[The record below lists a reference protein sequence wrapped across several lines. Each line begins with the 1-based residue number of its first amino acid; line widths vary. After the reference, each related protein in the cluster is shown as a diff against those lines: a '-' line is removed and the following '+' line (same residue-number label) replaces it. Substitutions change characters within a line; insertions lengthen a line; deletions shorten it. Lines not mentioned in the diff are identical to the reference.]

1 MLRRGVLVMLLAAGP
16 ALVWVA
22 PAQATV
28 PGSTLTGSTATV
40 TTGNGINSLTISK
53 TGGNL
58 ALNGEDDWDPAPGSQ
73 TLADAAGS
81 TVIIN
86 GGTDIDIVSIGF
98 AGDTFASSFEIN
110 GMGGTDFLTVYPGG
124 TGADSVT
131 ITGNSLTGTNLAH
144 LSWDQQLDQVNIRT
158 GGGND
163 AVNVAA
169 TPSSPQ
175 VLVYAEGG
183 DDTLTLA
190 NGTGLG
196 TPGGTFRG
204 GPGTDTVDYSG
215 WTTPVT
221 ADLGKTAE
229 FQADLSGADAVP
241 PSANAATAFAV
252 VEITD
257 LATSHFNYEFDVQ
270 GLSAVDIITAH
281 IHSGAAGS
289 NGATLLTV
297 GPGVDWTDPDLP
309 AGTEPE
315 TRILNVTDGDITEPA
330 LRAGNTYADL
340 HSLAGDLRGQLT
352 LDPND
357 GYGGSS
363 TGLTR
368 VFTVENLV
376 GGSSNDTFAGSVP
389 ANAFTCGGGQDS
401 VTTGPGDTTDGC
413 ETVNG
418 VTAPPPTAPVGSV
431 SALKPKAKAKGKK
444 VTIDT
449 RATAVCPAGATAACT
464 AAASATAKVGKKT
477 LKLGK
482 ANVTIAAGQSSKIT
496 IKVSKR
502 AAKKWRKAGKV
513 KVTLTLT
520 LTVPGGATV
529 TETKTVKLKAPKPK
543 KKK

>member
-1 MLRRGVLVMLLAAGP
+1 VLVLVLAAGP
-16 ALVWVA
+16 ALVWST
-22 PAQATV
+22 PAQAAQV
-28 PGSTLTGSTATV
+28 SKVLVGSTATV
-40 TTGNGINSLTISK
+40 TYDGAIDAINIS
-53 TGGNL
+53 TSGGNL
-58 ALNGEDDWDPAPGSQ
+58 TIDGSDDWDSAVGGVQQLADNAASTVVVNAGAGIDIISIGSPGS
-73 TLADAAGS
+73 
-81 TVIIN
+81 
-86 GGTDIDIVSIGF
+86 
-98 AGDTFASSFEIN
+98 TFAASFEIN
-110 GMGGTDFLTVYPGG
+110 GQTDTDFLFLYPGG
-124 TGADSVT
+124 AGADTVA
-131 ITGNSLTGTNLAH
+131 ITGNSLTGTNLGH
-144 LSWDQQLDQVNIRT
+144 VSWDQQLDQVNIRT

-163 AVNVAA
+163 AVNVA
-169 TPSSPQ
+169 TSPSSPQ
-175 VLVYAEGG
+175 VLVYAEEG

-190 NGTGLG
+190 DGAGLG

-204 GPGTDTVDYSG
+204 GPGTDTVDYSA

-229 FQADLSGADAVP
+229 FHADLAGANAVP
-241 PSANAATAFAV
+241 PSADLAAADAV
-252 VEITD
+252 IELTD
-257 LATSHFNYEFDVQ
+257 LATNHFNYEFDVQ
-270 GLSAVDIITAH
+270 GLTAAQITNAH
-281 IHSGAAGS
+281 IHAGAPGV
-289 NGATLLTV
+289 NGDTLLTV

-309 AGTEPE
+309 VGTGPS
-315 TRILNVTDGDITEPA
+315 TTIHGVTDGDITEPA
-330 LRAGNTYADL
+330 LRAGNTYADI
-340 HSLAGDLRGQLT
+340 HSPAGDIRGQLT

-357 GYGGSS
+357 GYGGSG
-363 TGLTR
+363 TGLSR

-376 GGSSNDTFAGSVP
+376 GGSGNDTFNGSVP
-389 ANAFTCGGGQDS
+389 TNGFTCGTGQDS

-418 VTAPPPTAPVGSV
+418 VTAPPPTTPVGSV
-431 SALKPKAKAKGKK
+431 SALKPKAKARGKK